1 MHRLS
6 GVLRA
11 FAAQQKGEIWAEG
24 EQQSGALGSGQGKG
38 APEVFSHSDSQQQ

>member
-11 FAAQQKGEIWAEG
+11 FAAQQKGEVWEERG
-24 EQQSGALGSGQGKG
+24 QQSGVLGSGQGKG
-38 APEVFSHSDSQQQ
+38 APEVASHSASQQQ